1 MPAMHPAIDLRA
13 RFGRPLRIGMVGGGL
28 DSIIGPTHRFALRID
43 GMFELVAGCLSIDP
57 EIALESGRADLIAP
71 ERVYTDAIAMARAEG
86 ARADGIEAVVICTP
100 PPSHAP
106 QAEAFLRAGID
117 VICEKPMTQTLAE
130 ARALAATVDETG
142 RSLLLTHCYTG
153 YPMVREARS
162 LVAAGEIGKVRL
174 VEVDFV
180 NGDVPADDP
189 DPAKRPWRWR
199 AAVGGRGMILGDMG
213 SHAMNM
219 ASFVTGLA
227 LTDVAADMIT
237 VVPGREVFDDGRI
250 NLRFENGAA
259 GRCWLSYVAIGSEH
273 GLSFRIFGE
282 TGSLHWRQVRG
293 HELRLCR
300 FGETRVLTPGYAG
313 RSPASLAACHV
324 PHGHPEGYALAFA
337 NLYRDFAMRL
347 LARRLGESE
356 PALDGLPSVGDGV
369 ATLAFC
375 EAALASAD
383 AGGAWMQLDG

>member
-1 MPAMHPAIDLRA
+1 MPAMHPAIGLRQ
-13 RFGRPLRIGMVGGGL
+13 RFGRPLRLGMVGGGL
-28 DSIIGPTHRFALRID
+28 DSIIGPTHRFAMRVD
-43 GMFELVAGCLSIDP
+43 GMYDLVAGCLSIDP
-57 EIALESGRADLIAP
+57 QVAFETGAADLMAP
-71 ERVYTDAIAMARAEG
+71 ERIYTDAIGMARAEA
-86 ARADGIEAVVICTP
+86 ARNDGIEAVVICTP

-130 ARALAATVDETG
+130 ARALAATVEETG
-142 RSLLLTHCYTG
+142 RDLVLTHCYVG
-153 YPMVREARS
+153 YPMVREARA

-189 DPAKRPWRWR
+189 DPARRPWRWR

-213 SHAMNM
+213 SHAMVM
-219 ASFVTGLA
+219 ASFVSGLA
-227 LTDVAADMIT
+227 LTEVQADMTT
-237 VVPGREVFDDGRI
+237 VVPGREVFDDGRL

-273 GLSFRIFGE
+273 GHAFRIFGE

-293 HELRLCR
+293 HELKLSR
-300 FGETRVLTPGYAG
+300 FGETRVLTPGYPS
-313 RSPASLAACHV
+313 RTPASLASGHV

-347 LARRLGESE
+347 MARKLGEPA
-356 PALDGLPSVGDGV
+356 PALDGLPSATDGV
-369 ATLAFC
+369 ATLAFV
-375 EAALASAD
+375 EAAMASTD
-383 AGGAWMQLDG
+383 AGGMWVKLER